1 MAHRILPCV
10 TVNRYE
16 YDDICKDLNRECIE
30 KFLSVKEL
38 PLSHF
43 SFGIKQCI
51 NGMCYAH

>member
-10 TVNRYE
+10 TWNRYE

-30 KFLSVKEL
+30 KFLSVKKL